1 MEGFFISLRKYERT
15 AKSMRIDAYN
25 AISQVYQANATSK
38 VNSTGKVASANDKFD
53 ISDTAKTYSVAKTA
67 VAGSSD
73 VREDKIADIKARIA
87 AGTYAVSAEDV
98 ADKIVNSVSTL
109 TF

>member
-1 MEGFFISLRKYERT
+1 
-15 AKSMRIDAYN
+15 MRIDAYN

-38 VNSTGKVASANDKFD
+38 VNSTVNSTGKVASANDKFD

-67 VAGSSD
+67 VAESSD